1 MRGLGFYLR
10 LAGQGIVKNARVYLP
25 YIITCLGMV
34 MMYYI
39 VGALESSKIVA
50 EMRGG
55 STVQDVMSLGEMVIG
70 FFSLLFLLYTN
81 SFLLRRRKKEFG
93 LYNILGMSKRN
104 LAWVLLLENLM
115 VAALALV
122 GGLGLGIVFSK
133 LAELSLS
140 RLLAVGPDFGFEI
153 STVAIISCLKLYG
166 LIFLLLLLNS
176 LRQVHMARP
185 VDLLRAPNF
194 GERPPRANWLFA
206 LLGLVLLG
214 VAYWLAITIEDPI
227 MALGLFFVAVIL
239 VIIAT
244 YLLFMAGSVAFC
256 RLLQKN
262 KKFYYQTRHFV
273 ATGNML
279 FRMRRN
285 GAGLASICILS
296 TMVLVMI
303 STTGCLFWGKEDAL
317 LQRYPQEMIFSVKNI
332 YDTDNPADPEFW
344 AARQQSV
351 AQYRLMI
358 EQAMAERGWQAQNVL
373 DFVHLDVAA
382 FNQEGEFRFEPA
394 VYDDESFL
402 QSFSEITMLHFI
414 TLADYNNSMNM
425 ALELQP
431 NEIFICEDLQHPYT
445 LTNLYLPQAS
455 QLPEYQVK
463 ATLPAFPPTSIS
475 DSILGVQELWLV
487 LPDMEALEEVY
498 AAQAGVYQE
507 GRSLVSWYYAFD
519 LPEDV
524 DPENSMEIVEQVWNQ
539 VDELKFA
546 EREAEYP
553 VNLSIGYNARE
564 SERVW
569 FYSMNSGL
577 FFLAIVLTIVFVTG
591 ALLIMYYK
599 QLIEGYEDQ
608 AGFDILRKLGMTTRE
623 IRRSVNWQTLILF
636 FLPLL
641 VAGIH
646 LVFAFPMLS
655 QLIMLFGVMNIALLS
670 KICVICY
677 LVFAIFYILAYLVT
691 ARLYYRIVTA

>member
-214 VAYWLAITIEDPI
+214 VAYWLAVTIEDPI

-445 LTNLYLPQAS
+445 LTN
-455 QLPEYQVK
+455 
-463 ATLPAFPPTSIS
+463 
-475 DSILGVQELWLV
+475 
-487 LPDMEALEEVY
+487 
-498 AAQAGVYQE
+498 
-507 GRSLVSWYYAFD
+507 
-519 LPEDV
+519 
-524 DPENSMEIVEQVWNQ
+524 
-539 VDELKFA
+539 
-546 EREAEYP
+546 
-553 VNLSIGYNARE
+553 
-564 SERVW
+564 
-569 FYSMNSGL
+569 
-577 FFLAIVLTIVFVTG
+577 
-591 ALLIMYYK
+591 
-599 QLIEGYEDQ
+599 
-608 AGFDILRKLGMTTRE
+608 
-623 IRRSVNWQTLILF
+623 
-636 FLPLL
+636 
-641 VAGIH
+641 
-646 LVFAFPMLS
+646 
-655 QLIMLFGVMNIALLS
+655 
-670 KICVICY
+670 
-677 LVFAIFYILAYLVT
+677 
-691 ARLYYRIVTA
+691 

>member
-10 LAGQGIVKNARVYLP
+10 LAGQGIGKNGRVYLP
-25 YIITCLGMV
+25 YILTCVGMV

-39 VGALESSKIVA
+39 VGALETSSIIA

-55 STVQDVMSLGEMVIG
+55 QTVQEIMSLGEIVVG

-104 LAWVLLLENLM
+104 LARVLLLENLL
-115 VAALALV
+115 VAVLALA

-140 RLLAVGPDFGFEI
+140 RLLTVGPDFGFEI
-153 STVAIISCLKLYG
+153 STTAILSCLKLYG

-185 VDLLRAPNF
+185 VELLRAPNF
-194 GERPPRANWLFA
+194 GERPPRANWLLA
-206 LLGLVLLG
+206 LLGVVLLG
-214 VAYWLAITIEDPI
+214 AAYWLAVTIEDPVA
-227 MALGLFFVAVIL
+227 ALGLFFIAVIL
-239 VIIAT
+239 VIMAT
-244 YLLFMAGSVAFC
+244 YLLFMAGSVALC

-262 KKFYYQTRHFV
+262 KRFYYQTRHFV
-273 ATGNML
+273 ATGNMV

-317 LQRYPQEMIFSVKNI
+317 MQRYPQDMIFAARNI
-332 YDTDNPADPEFW
+332 YGTENPADAEFW
-344 AARQQSV
+344 AARQAAT
-351 AQYRLMI
+351 AQYRGFI
-358 EQAMAERGWQAQNVL
+358 EQAMAERGWQAQNTL

-382 FNQEGEFRFEPA
+382 FNRDGEMRFEPA
-394 VYDDESFL
+394 VYDDASFL
-402 QSFSEITMLHFI
+402 QQLDDITMLHFL
-414 TLADYNNSMNM
+414 TLADYNNSMNT

-431 NEIFICEDLQHPYT
+431 NEIFVCDNVQKPYT
-445 LTNLYLPQAS
+445 LTDLRLPQTT
-455 QLPEYQVK
+455 LPDYQIK
-463 ATLPAFPPTSIS
+463 ATLPAFPPTSLT
-475 DSILGVQELWLV
+475 DRFLGVQELWLV
-487 LPDMEALEEVY
+487 LPDMAALEEVY
-498 AAQAGVYQE
+498 AAQSAVYQS
-507 GRSLVSWYYAFD
+507 GRSQVSWYYAFD

-524 DPENSMEIVEQVWNQ
+524 DAESGMDVVRQVWNQ
-539 VDELKFA
+539 VDELKLA
-546 EREAEYP
+546 EGDIELSVYPYISYNVRE
-553 VNLSIGYNARE
+553 N
-564 SERVW
+564 ERVW
-569 FYSMNSGL
+569 FYSLNSGL
-577 FFLAIVLTIVFVTG
+577 FFLAIVLALVFVAG

-608 AGFDILRKLGMTTRE
+608 AGFDILRKLGMTARE

-636 FLPLL
+636 FLPLVL
-641 VAGIH
+641 AGVH
-646 LVFAFPMLS
+646 LLFAFPMLS
-655 QLIMLFGVMNIALLS
+655 MLISVTNMLLLS
-670 KICVICY
+670 KVCVTCY
-677 LVFAIFYILAYLVT
+677 LVFALFYILAYLIT

>member
-10 LAGQGIVKNARVYLP
+10 LAGQGIGKNGRVYLP
-25 YIITCLGMV
+25 YIITCIGMV

-39 VGALESSKIVA
+39 VGALETSSIIA

-55 STVQDVMSLGEMVIG
+55 QTVQEIMVLGEIVVG

-104 LAWVLLLENLM
+104 LARVLLLENLL

-153 STVAIISCLKLYG
+153 SPAAIISCLKLYG

-185 VDLLRAPNF
+185 VELLRAPNF
-194 GERPPRANWLFA
+194 GERPPRSNWLLA
-206 LLGLVLLG
+206 LLGVVLLG
-214 VAYWLAITIEDPI
+214 AAYGLAVTIEDPI
-227 MALGLFFVAVIL
+227 MALGLFFIAVIL
-239 VIIAT
+239 VIMAT
-244 YLLFMAGSVAFC
+244 YLLFMAGSVALC

-262 KKFYYQTRHFV
+262 KRFYYQTRHFV
-273 ATGNML
+273 ATGNMI

-317 LQRYPQEMIFSVKNI
+317 LQRYPQDIIFAVRNV
-332 YDTDNPADPEFW
+332 YGTENPADAEFW
-344 AARQQSV
+344 AARQ
-351 AQYRLMI
+351 AATMQYRGLI
-358 EQAMAERGWQAQNVL
+358 EQAMAERGWQAQNTL

-382 FNQEGEFRFEPA
+382 FNRNGEMRFELA
-394 VYDDESFL
+394 VYDDSNFL
-402 QSFSEITMLHFI
+402 QQLDDITMLHFL
-414 TLADYNNSMNM
+414 TLADYNNSMNT

-431 NEIFICEDLQHPYT
+431 NEIFVCEDLQRPYT
-445 LTNLYLPQAS
+445 LTDLRLPQTT
-455 QLPEYQVK
+455 LPDYQIK
-463 ATLPAFPPTSIS
+463 ATLPAFPPTSLNN
-475 DSILGVQELWLV
+475 SILGVQELWLV
-487 LPDMEALEEVY
+487 LPDMAALEEVY
-498 AAQAGVYQE
+498 AAQLEVYQ
-507 GRSLVSWYYAFD
+507 GDRSLVNWYYSFD

-524 DPENSMEIVEQVWNQ
+524 DATKGMEVVQQVWNQ

-546 EREAEYP
+546 EGDVEFPVYPSVSYNVRE
-553 VNLSIGYNARE
+553 N
-564 SERVW
+564 ERVW

-577 FFLAIVLTIVFVTG
+577 FFLAIVLALVFVAG

-608 AGFDILRKLGMTTRE
+608 SGFDILRKLGMTARE

-641 VAGIH
+641 VAGVH
-646 LVFAFPMLS
+646 LLFAFPMLS
-655 QLIMLFGVMNIALLS
+655 KLIMLFGVTNMLLLS
-670 KICVICY
+670 KICVTCY
-677 LVFAIFYILAYLVT
+677 LVFAMFYILAYLIT